1 DATQGRDDEA
11 CFLHLF
17 EPHNV
22 FSFVIH
28 VGWFFESKQES
39 TSIEHGLAYVWNR
52 ATLDF
57 GCHCCCCHCCMGYA
71 SMTKSRL
78 FIMAQPF
85 FMEVPCSLL
94 TNSDVL
100 CCLFDIYNKANTIHL
115 STAFY
120 VRDYIGS
127 FFFFSLS

>member
-1 DATQGRDDEA
+1 
-11 CFLHLF
+11 
-17 EPHNV
+17 
-22 FSFVIH
+22 
-28 VGWFFESKQES
+28 
-39 TSIEHGLAYVWNR
+39 
-52 ATLDF
+52 
-57 GCHCCCCHCCMGYA
+57 
-71 SMTKSRL
+71 
-78 FIMAQPF
+78 MAQPF

-127 FFFFSLS
+127 FFFFFSLSLTTVLGQITKPLPHIISQTYIAPA